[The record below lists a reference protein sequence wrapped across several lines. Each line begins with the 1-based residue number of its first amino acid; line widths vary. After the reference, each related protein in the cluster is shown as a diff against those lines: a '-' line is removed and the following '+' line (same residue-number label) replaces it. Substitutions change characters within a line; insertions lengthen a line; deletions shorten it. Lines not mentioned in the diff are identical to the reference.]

1 MAKNTTSKIKTDR
14 KYVKHVQEPVS
25 PVYKKPSQITKHKNI
40 NNPIAG
46 KVVVGGASRDST
58 GFGAL
63 EEGLISPREQS
74 PAFLRNSNGRLDLPG
89 PTQEAA

>member
-40 NNPIAG
+40 NNPIE
-46 KVVVGGASRDST
+46 K
-58 GFGAL
+58 
-63 EEGLISPREQS
+63 
-74 PAFLRNSNGRLDLPG
+74 
-89 PTQEAA
+89 